1 MIKLLLRKKY
11 YELLKRINFKKYN
24 IFNNIEI
31 NNYPSMLLDN
41 SNNGLIYYEVSGN
54 LFVYISEFKEVL
66 IPDIYNEDEV
76 INLIKNSSFTLENW
90 RISYYGLKDK
100 KKYLLNTFKQEY
112 NTISIKCDDG
122 NKELFIKGDY
132 KIENSDYPK
141 DEKISFS
148 VSDNMNELNFIY
160 FPENYIA
167 FPEKELVDVPK
178 RDKIE
183 LSNFIILTLNEYRSY
198 YQRSN

>member
-66 IPDIYNEDEV
+66 IPDIYKTKV
-76 INLIKNSSFTLENW
+76 I
-90 RISYYGLKDK
+90 
-100 KKYLLNTFKQEY
+100 
-112 NTISIKCDDG
+112 
-122 NKELFIKGDY
+122 
-132 KIENSDYPK
+132 SD
-141 DEKISFS
+141 
-148 VSDNMNELNFIY
+148 
-160 FPENYIA
+160 
-167 FPEKELVDVPK
+167 
-178 RDKIE
+178 
-183 LSNFIILTLNEYRSY
+183 
-198 YQRSN
+198 